1 MVIKEVRL
9 ILGDQL
15 YGGHSWFDKVNPEVL
30 YLMMEVRSE
39 TDYVSHHI
47 QKVVAFFAAMRTFA
61 ADLSAK
67 GHQIL
72 YLGLDDPRNKQSF
85 GENLMWVLEENP
97 EAAWAYQLPD
107 EYRLD
112 QLFME
117 LSSQFKVS
125 SRRVDTEHFL
135 CERGAVKDFFVGKKQ
150 YLLESFY
157 RHLRK
162 QTGLLMEGS
171 KPSGG
176 KWNFD
181 SENRQ
186 KYYGQVPLPPR
197 LKLANQVDE
206 LLEMVRKAGVQTIGS
221 IHNNQLEWPINRV
234 QSLQL
239 LEHFCKHGLPHFG
252 SYQDAMSEADP
263 FLFHSRISF
272 ALNAK
277 ILHPREVLNR
287 VVQEWEDRPDQI
299 SLAQVEGFV
308 RQILGWREYIR
319 GIYWAEMPAYLESN
333 ALGHKLPLPSW
344 FWNAKTRMRC
354 LSHSI
359 EQSLKYAYAHH
370 IQRLMV
376 TGNFALLAG
385 IAPAEVD
392 RWYLG
397 IYIDA
402 IEWVELPNTRGMSQF
417 ADGGLLATKPYVSSA
432 NYLRKMGHYCE
443 ECSYD
448 AKSRHGMLACP
459 FNSLYWDFH
468 DRHREKLI
476 RNPRIGMVYRTWD
489 KMDSAEQVAI
499 RNKASWLK
507 EHLEEL

>member
-1 MVIKEVRL
+1 MMIKEVRL

-47 QKVVAFFAAMRTFA
+47 QKVVAFFAAMRAFA

-125 SRRVDTEHFL
+125 SRRVDAEHFL

-221 IHNNQLEWPINRV
+221 IQNNQLE
-234 QSLQL
+234 
-239 LEHFCKHGLPHFG
+239 
-252 SYQDAMSEADP
+252 
-263 FLFHSRISF
+263 
-272 ALNAK
+272 
-277 ILHPREVLNR
+277 
-287 VVQEWEDRPDQI
+287 
-299 SLAQVEGFV
+299 
-308 RQILGWREYIR
+308 
-319 GIYWAEMPAYLESN
+319 
-333 ALGHKLPLPSW
+333 
-344 FWNAKTRMRC
+344 
-354 LSHSI
+354 
-359 EQSLKYAYAHH
+359 
-370 IQRLMV
+370 
-376 TGNFALLAG
+376 
-385 IAPAEVD
+385 
-392 RWYLG
+392 
-397 IYIDA
+397 
-402 IEWVELPNTRGMSQF
+402 
-417 ADGGLLATKPYVSSA
+417 
-432 NYLRKMGHYCE
+432 
-443 ECSYD
+443 
-448 AKSRHGMLACP
+448 
-459 FNSLYWDFH
+459 
-468 DRHREKLI
+468 
-476 RNPRIGMVYRTWD
+476 
-489 KMDSAEQVAI
+489 
-499 RNKASWLK
+499 
-507 EHLEEL
+507 